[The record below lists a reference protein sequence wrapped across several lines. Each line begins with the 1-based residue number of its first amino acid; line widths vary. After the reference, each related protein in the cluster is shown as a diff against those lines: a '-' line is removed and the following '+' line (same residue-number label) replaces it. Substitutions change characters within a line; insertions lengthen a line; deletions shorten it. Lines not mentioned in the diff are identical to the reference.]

1 MWAEHGDIW
10 SRVDAGFV
18 REAAKINEVGAVRV
32 PIFRYPR
39 VPPSKPVDQQRV
51 VMTLHGGASPPHN
64 DADGSGAYWL
74 GTAHE
79 ADFLSRICLGL
90 IDVSGFDRVFGVDYR
105 LVLQE
110 PFPAALIDA
119 LVAYQHLID
128 VEGYRPDQITI
139 CGDSAGGVRRILC
152 CAADAPEPGARSRPV
167 AA

>member
-51 VMTLHGGASPPHN
+51 VMTLHGGASRPC
-64 DADGSGAYWL
+64 DGADGSGAYWL

-79 ADFLSRICLGL
+79 ADFHSRICLGL
-90 IDVSGFDRVFGVDYR
+90 IDISGFDRVFGVDYR
-105 LVLQE
+105 LVLQD

-139 CGDSAGGVRRILC
+139 CGDSAGGVRLILG